1 MTDIKND
8 KHAQAEI
15 FAQKMMEQ
23 RDIQWLESRLIEI
36 SGRPG
41 YEAEEQE
48 IKEQLH
54 SLRSWQ

>member
-8 KHAQAEI
+8 KHAQAEL
-15 FAQKMMEQ
+15 FAANMKKQ
-23 RDIQWLESRLIEI
+23 RDIQWLENRLISI

-48 IKEQLH
+48 IKAELQK
-54 SLRSWQ
+54 LRSR

>member
-15 FAQKMMEQ
+15 FAQRQKQ
-23 RDIQWLESRLIEI
+23 LRDISWLENRLIEI

-41 YEAEEQE
+41 YEQEEKE
-48 IKEQLH
+48 IKED
-54 SLRSWQ
+54 LRKLKSWQ

>member
-23 RDIQWLESRLIEI
+23 RDIQWLENRLIEI

-41 YEAEEQE
+41 YEAEEKE
-48 IKEQLH
+48 IKEDLRK
-54 SLRSWQ
+54 LRSWQ